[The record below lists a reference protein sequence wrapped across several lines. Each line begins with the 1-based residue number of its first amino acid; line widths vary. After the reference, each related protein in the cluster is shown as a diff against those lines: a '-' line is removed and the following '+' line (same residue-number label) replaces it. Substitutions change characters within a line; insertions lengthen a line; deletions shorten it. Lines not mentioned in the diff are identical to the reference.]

1 IYQLS
6 EASKI
11 VHDLVDKE
19 ANIIFGD
26 VIEDEMGQ
34 NVRVTVIATGF
45 DEAQMG
51 ESVEE
56 TPVATLRPY
65 TPKPAAQKGL
75 SESESY
81 LRGGRAKG
89 QVKKVVNMTLPL
101 DDLTEEVLDIPT
113 FLRRQAD

>member
-1 IYQLS
+1 M
-6 EASKI
+6 
-11 VHDLVDKE
+11 VDKD

-45 DEAQMG
+45 DEAQEG
-51 ESVEE
+51 EPVEE

-65 TPKPAAQKGL
+65 TPKPVAQKGP

-89 QVKKVVNMTLPL
+89 QIKKVVNMTLPL
-101 DDLTEEVLDIPT
+101 EDLTEEVLDIPT